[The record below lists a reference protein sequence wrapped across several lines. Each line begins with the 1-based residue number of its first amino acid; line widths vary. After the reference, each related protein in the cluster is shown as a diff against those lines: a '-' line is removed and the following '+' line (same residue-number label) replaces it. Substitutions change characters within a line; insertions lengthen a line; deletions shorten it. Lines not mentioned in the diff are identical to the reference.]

1 MTDAKV
7 RSGNVVE
14 QDIPKGGESMAR
26 EDVLYTKEDGIATI
40 TLNRPESRNAVT
52 WEMHGLIDEA
62 LDDVKRDDTVRA
74 LIITGVD
81 PAFCAG
87 TDVRGEMAP
96 PADWQLAR
104 LARDTGER
112 RLPWSFVD
120 VAKPTIAAV
129 NGSAVGMGA
138 EFTIQCDIRIASER
152 ARFGWIFPQRGLI
165 PDTGAGTYLLPR
177 IVGLSK
183 ACELVFSGEIIDA
196 EEALRIGLVTK
207 LVAHDELMPAARDI
221 AVRLSKGAPLSV
233 RWAKQLIYRGLER
246 DLESHAAFTSQLLAM
261 CFQTEDHQEGV
272 KSFLE
277 KRDPVFRG
285 R

>member
-1 MTDAKV
+1 M
-7 RSGNVVE
+7 
-14 QDIPKGGESMAR
+14 PKD
-26 EDVLYTKEDGIATI
+26 DVLYTKDNGIATI
-40 TLNRPESRNAVT
+40 TLNRPRARNAVS
-52 WEMHGLIDEA
+52 WEMHDLLDEA
-62 LDDVKRDDTVRA
+62 LDDAAADDAVRVVI
-74 LIITGVD
+74 LTGTD
-81 PAFCAG
+81 PSFCSG
-87 TDVRGEMAP
+87 TDVRGGMAP
-96 PADWQLAR
+96 SAESR
-104 LARDTGER
+104 LAELPKGTGER
-112 RLPWSFVD
+112 RLSWKFVD

-129 NGSAVGMGA
+129 NGAAVGMGV
-138 EFTIQCDIRIASER
+138 EFATQCDIRIASEK

-196 EEALRIGLVTK
+196 DEALRIGVVSK
-207 LVAHDELMPAARDI
+207 VVPHEQLMPAAREM
-221 AVRLSKGAPLSV
+221 ALKFCKGAPLSL

-246 DLESHAAFTSQLLAM
+246 DLETHAAFTSQLLGM

-277 KRDPVFRG
+277 KREPVFKG